1 MKTMICSPEGGG
13 LVREGE
19 DLTWEQAN
27 AASGAMDVGPS
38 TMSRRN
44 ERSDTHPTFSLLS
57 EEPDD
62 ETLPPSD
69 DDSEDSDDTN
79 FQFEMDFDKRMQAN
93 KRKRADKDEGV
104 DAEGYDRIEL

>member
-1 MKTMICSPEGGG
+1 EGGG

-38 TMSRRN
+38 TRSRRKK
-44 ERSDTHPTFSLLS
+44 RSDTHPTFSLLS

-69 DDSEDSDDTN
+69 DDSEYSDDTS

-93 KRKRADKDEGV
+93 KRNRIDRDEGG
-104 DAEGYDRIEL
+104 DEEGDDRIEL